1 MRRISSYLKGMWAT
15 DVALTTL
22 LIFLVIYIFFLF
34 PMEQIGSVRLLRNL
48 FFSLIL
54 ATGAI
59 AASKNRAFRAL
70 VVSWGILAFVFLLVR
85 HFLPHRALIFVTTGL
100 SLIFLVLLSFLIL
113 GQTFREGPTTSHRIT
128 GAVAVYLIF
137 GLIWSMAYY
146 LVTLIIPDAF
156 NVQGAFTPGN
166 TESLQSYLC
175 YFSFITLT
183 TLGYGDI
190 VPVHPMA
197 RMLVSLEGVVGQLFP
212 AILIARLVS
221 LHVQGKDK
229 T

>member
-85 HFLPHRALIFVTTGL
+85 HFSHTRALIFVTTGL

-113 GQTFREGPTTSHRIT
+113 GQTFHEGPTT
-128 GAVAVYLIF
+128 LIV
-137 GLIWSMAYY
+137 SQA
-146 LVTLIIPDAF
+146 P
-156 NVQGAFTPGN
+156 
-166 TESLQSYLC
+166 SLS
-175 YFSFITLT
+175 I
-183 TLGYGDI
+183 
-190 VPVHPMA
+190 
-197 RMLVSLEGVVGQLFP
+197 
-212 AILIARLVS
+212 
-221 LHVQGKDK
+221 
-229 T
+229 